1 MLNKE
6 TFINGITIMQKVF
19 LNWTFNAKDPLQIQL
34 WYQVFEGLSDEDFMN
49 LIKTYSTT
57 RIHPPQS
64 PNELLMI
71 LAEEEEKKYADPNE
85 AFERVRQLIRDF
97 GWMWGEEDI
106 YAGIEKNP
114 ALTKTV
120 REFESEL
127 RELRADDKF
136 LPEQFRRAYAINL
149 KAMCMRKRDERLKF
163 GATQNPKAIETE
175 MGKGLPYET

>member
-34 WYQVFEGLSDEDFMN
+34 WYQVFEGLSDNEFMGV
-49 LIKTYSTT
+49 IKTYSTT

-71 LAEEEEKKYADPNE
+71 LAEEEEKKYDDPNK
-85 AFERVRQLIRDF
+85 AFERVRQLIRCY
-97 GWMWGEEDI
+97 GWEWGKEDI
-106 YAGIEKNP
+106 YVSIRDNP
-114 ALTKTV
+114 ALYRTV
-120 REFESEL
+120 KDMESEL
-127 RELRADDKF
+127 WELKSDDTF
-136 LPEQFRRAYAINL
+136 TPERFRKAYAINL
-149 KAMCMRKRDERLKF
+149 KAMCMRKRDERLKL
-163 GATQNPKAIETE
+163 GVSQPKAIETE